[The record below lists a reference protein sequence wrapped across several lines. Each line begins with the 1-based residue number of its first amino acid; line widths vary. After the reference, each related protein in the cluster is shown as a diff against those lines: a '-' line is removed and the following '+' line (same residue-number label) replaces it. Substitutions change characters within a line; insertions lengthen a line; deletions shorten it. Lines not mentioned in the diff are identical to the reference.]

1 MRTRVKIC
9 GITREEDLRAA
20 AEAGA
25 DAIGLNFY
33 PPSPRFLSVARARS
47 LREAAPPFVSC
58 VAVFVNA
65 PEADVRRV
73 LHEVRPDALQFHGE
87 ETPAFCASF
96 GVPYTKTC
104 RVRSGVSQGVDL
116 LEYWRPFS
124 SASGWLADAYV
135 EEYGGTGKR
144 FDWSQ
149 VPRKLDRP
157 LILSGGLTSANVGE
171 AIRALRPWAVDVAS
185 GVESAKGIKDAAK
198 IAAFITEVRNA
209 DA

>member
-33 PPSPRFLSVARARS
+33 PPSPRFLSVGRARE
-47 LREAAPPFVSC
+47 LRAALPPYVSA

-73 LHEVRPDALQFHGE
+73 LEAVRPDALQFHGE

-96 GVPYTKTC
+96 GVPYTKAC
-104 RVRSGVSQGVDL
+104 RVRQGVDL

-124 SASGWLADAYV
+124 GASGWLADAYV

-144 FDWSQ
+144 FDWSV
-149 VPRKLDRP
+149 VPRKLGRP